1 MSKEDLFE
9 KAKDSILEIDEDMA
23 AEVLD
28 EAKAEGVT
36 ALELLQ
42 GGFSVGMNEIGE
54 RYARGEAFIPE
65 LVFAADV
72 MKIATDAVEEELEA
86 AAEKAEK
93 MGIIVLGTV
102 DGDVHDIGKN
112 LCVSMLKAKGFEVYD
127 LGKEV
132 PAKNFIEKAKEVN
145 ADIIASS
152 ALLTTTMP
160 VQQDIE
166 DLLEK
171 EGLKG
176 KIKTMVGGAP
186 VTQEWADKIGASA
199 YSGDALSCCDVALKL
214 IRG

>member
-1 MSKEDLFE
+1 MREDIIN

-23 AEVLD
+23 AEALA
-28 EAKAEGVT
+28 EGKAEGMT

-42 GGFSVGMNEIGE
+42 EGFSEGMNEMGE
-54 RYARGEAFIPE
+54 RFARGEAFIPE

-72 MKIATDAVEEELEA
+72 MKIATDAVEEELA
-86 AAEKAEK
+86 IAAEKAEK
-93 MGIIVLGTV
+93 AGVIVLGTV

-132 PAKNFIEKAKEVN
+132 PAKVFIDKAKEVN

-166 DLLEK
+166 DLLAA

-186 VTQEWADKIGASA
+186 VTQEWADKIGATA
-199 YSGDALSCCDVALKL
+199 YSSDAMNCCDVALSLVK
-214 IRG
+214 G

>member
-1 MSKEDLFE
+1 MKDDIIN

-23 AEVLD
+23 AEALA
-28 EAKAEGVT
+28 EGKAEGIT

-42 GGFSVGMNEIGE
+42 EGFSEGMNEMGE
-54 RYARGEAFIPE
+54 RFARGEAFIPE

-72 MKIATDAVEEELEA
+72 MKIATDAVEEELA
-86 AAEKAEK
+86 VAAEKAEK
-93 MGIIVLGTV
+93 AGVVVLGTV

-132 PAKNFIEKAKEVN
+132 PAKIFIEKAKEVN

-166 DLLEK
+166 DLLAA

-186 VTQEWADKIGASA
+186 VTQEWADKIGATA
-199 YSGDALSCCDVALKL
+199 YSSDAMNCCDVALKL
-214 IRG
+214 VKG

>member
-1 MSKEDLFE
+1 MSKEELFK

-23 AEVLD
+23 AEVLE
-28 EAKAEGVT
+28 EAKTEGVT

-42 GGFSVGMNEIGE
+42 EGFSIGMNEIGE
-54 RYARGEAFIPE
+54 KYARGEAFIPE

-93 MGIIVLGTV
+93 MGVIVLGTV

-112 LCVSMLKAKGFEVYD
+112 LCVSMLKAKGFEVHD

-132 PAKNFIEKAKEVN
+132 PAKDFIEKAKEVN

-166 DLLEK
+166 NLLEQ

-199 YSGDALSCCDVALKL
+199 YSGDALSCCDVALSL